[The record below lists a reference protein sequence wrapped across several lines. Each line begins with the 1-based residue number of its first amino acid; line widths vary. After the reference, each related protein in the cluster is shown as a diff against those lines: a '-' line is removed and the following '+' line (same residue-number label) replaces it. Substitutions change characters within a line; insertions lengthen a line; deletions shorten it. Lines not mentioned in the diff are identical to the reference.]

1 MERLLLRPPLLYG
14 ETPLH
19 RELESAIAELVGT
32 ESAIVFAGG
41 HATNVGTVSHLMGAE
56 DLIIHDEW
64 SHDSCVRGAL
74 LSGATRRPTVTMIWS
89 RSMGCSPSFEDR
101 IAVHSYAPRV
111 RTARMGTFRT
121 CPALRLLADK
131 ARCPSHG

>member
-1 MERLLLRPPLLYG
+1 MEAIETYGTSAAATPLLYG

-74 LSGATRRPTVTMIWS
+74 LSGATRR
-89 RSMGCSPSFEDR
+89 
-101 IAVHSYAPRV
+101 SYRHHDLDSLDGMLTKPR
-111 RTARMGTFRT
+111 G
-121 CPALRLLADK
+121 
-131 ARCPSHG
+131 